1 VSAAVYD
8 YIVVGAG
15 SAGCA
20 VAARL
25 AEASHTRTPRA
36 NTNAP
41 GSDGRRAMR
50 RLHVGAWAQLSSR
63 VGLWRYDSNMRSTK
77 DEVIAALD
85 AVEASQRKL
94 AALPLEA
101 LTRPEK
107 QALLKRLEE
116 LDRKRNAFDRRL
128 VGRLITEG
136 DPAVFGAASWADV
149 LSRQLRISPGEA
161 QKRIGEAF

>member
-1 VSAAVYD
+1 
-8 YIVVGAG
+8 
-15 SAGCA
+15 
-20 VAARL
+20 
-25 AEASHTRTPRA
+25 
-36 NTNAP
+36 
-41 GSDGRRAMR
+41 M
-50 RLHVGAWAQLSSR
+50 
-63 VGLWRYDSNMRSTK
+63 WRYDSNMRSTR

-116 LDRKRNAFDRRL
+116 LDRKRKAFDRRL